1 MLNVTLMVCSQS
13 RFIIMIPCYGL
24 VVNVCVLINL
34 LCLISLLLKKI
45 FLIMCAKYGLVYDK
59 ELNMFKCF
67 CRYFGS
73 FHHCTRKIKGT
84 ISIVSCLDGCK
95 LCEKE
100 LERKE
105 YNSLRWKTNKD
116 GYSVC
121 VVHVLSGVIV
131 EKCFCLSCY
140 ASISEKC
147 LCFKYLTYVVSS

>member
-34 LCLISLLLKKI
+34 LCLISLLFKKI
-45 FLIMCAKYGLVYDK
+45 FLNMYAKYGLVFHK
-59 ELNMFKCF
+59 ELNMFNCF
-67 CRYFGS
+67 CRYFVS
-73 FHHCTRKIKGT
+73 FHRCTRKIKGT

-105 YNSLRWKTNKD
+105 YNSLRWKTNED

-121 VVHVLSGVIV
+121 VVHVLIN
-131 EKCFCLSCY
+131 CL
-140 ASISEKC
+140 
-147 LCFKYLTYVVSS
+147 T